1 VTALLLAL
9 VVLLALLLCLLA
21 IGPSNHRTRSSRRID
36 RVRRRQMAAIEADRR
51 AAEDAMRRI
60 VEGRWR

>member
-1 VTALLLAL
+1 MTALLLAL

-36 RVRRRQMAAIEADRR
+36 RALRRRATAIEADRR
-51 AAEDAMRRI
+51 AAEDAMWKI
-60 VEGRWR
+60 IEGRWR